1 MLFAFRE
8 HLKALAQDDKDPF
21 HAKVRAR
28 VGKRATKLLEK
39 RLRQLIVITPDVVD
53 RVYLLWRQFPKDALS
68 KKVGGYLLSYLY
80 HPKDFL
86 DEVEHGLFGYLD
98 DAYFAA
104 LVYEF
109 VLKAVQEGA
118 RVKLT
123 PKDNRFL
130 CEVMNMKA
138 AAKLVIPDE
147 AKKIED
153 MFQEIQNN
161 KESALFASAFTTRE
175 IE

>member
-8 HLKALAQDDKDPF
+8 HLKQLAQDDQDPF
-21 HAKVRAR
+21 HKKIRAR

-53 RVYLLWRQFPKDALS
+53 RVHLLWRQFPKDAPA

-86 DEVEHGLFGYLD
+86 DEGKHGLFGYLD

-109 VLKAVQEGA
+109 VLKSVQETGL
-118 RVKLT
+118 KLT

-130 CEVMNMKA
+130 CEVVNMKA
-138 AAKLVIPDE
+138 ATKLVIPDE
-147 AKKIED
+147 AKKIDD
-153 MFQEIQNN
+153 MFLEILSD
-161 KESALFASAFTTRE
+161 KESAIYASAFAT
-175 IE
+175 

>member
-8 HLKALAQDDKDPF
+8 HLKQLANDDQDPF
-21 HAKVRAR
+21 HAKIRAR

-53 RVYLLWRQFPKDALS
+53 RVHLLWRQFPKDAPA

-86 DEVEHGLFGYLD
+86 DEGKHGLFGYLD

-109 VLKAVQEGA
+109 VLKSVQKAGL
-118 RVKLT
+118 KLT

-130 CEVMNMKA
+130 CEVVNMKA

-147 AKKIED
+147 AKKIDD

-161 KESALFASAFTTRE
+161 KESALFASAFSA
-175 IE
+175 

>member
-1 MLFAFRE
+1 MLIAFRE
-8 HLKALAQDDKDPF
+8 HLKELANDDKDPF
-21 HAKVRAR
+21 HVKIRAR

-53 RVYLLWRQFPKDALS
+53 RVHLLWRQFPKDAPA

-86 DEVEHGLFGYLD
+86 DEGKHGLFGYLD

-118 RVKLT
+118 GVKLT

-130 CEVMNMKA
+130 CEVVNMKA

-147 AKKIED
+147 AKKIDE
-153 MFQEIQNN
+153 MFLEIQSE
-161 KESALFASAFTTRE
+161 KESGIYSSAFAT
-175 IE
+175 